1 MASIF
6 RPKRKV
12 TDPATGK
19 TTLVAYEHWYIKY
32 RDANGIVRKVKGFTD
47 KTATRQR
54 AAELER
60 HTELGKAG
68 LVNPYEVHGKT
79 PLTEHLAAFRRH
91 LESKGNTSKHSTLTD
106 ARVSA
111 VCTGCGF
118 VFLRELDAGKVADW
132 LADQRQGRTDDQGQ
146 SKLGLGIA
154 SGNHYIG
161 SVKSFGNWLMKSRRW
176 PENPFA
182 HLSRIN
188 AKVDVRHERRALSN
202 AELSH
207 LIEAA
212 ERSRETVRGLDGA
225 TRGMLYRTAVMTGL
239 RASELASLTS
249 SSFDLKADPPTLTL
263 EAGYS
268 KHRRED
274 VLPIHSDLAA
284 RLHQWFIERGPR
296 RDDQRRLETHRGD
309 RREAGASLAGD
320 VARAGREDAPR

>member
-12 TDPATGK
+12 TDTASGK
-19 TTLVAYEHWYIKY
+19 TKLVQYAHWYIKY
-32 RDANGIVRKVKGFTD
+32 RDANGLVRKVMGFTD

-79 PLTEHLAAFRRH
+79 PLNEHFEAFRRH

-118 VFLRELDAGKVADW
+118 GFLRELDAGKVADW

-146 SKLGLGIA
+146 PKLGLGIA

-161 SVKSFGNWLMKSRRW
+161 SVKSFGGWLVKSRRW

-182 HLSRIN
+182 HLSRLN
-188 AKVDVRHERRALSN
+188 AKLDVRHERRALSN
-202 AELSH
+202 AELSG

-212 ERSRETVRGLDGA
+212 ERSREAFRELDGS
-225 TRGMLYRTAVMTGL
+225 TRAMLYRVALSGTILVRFRAIWRALLRVTPGL
-239 RASELASLTS
+239 
-249 SSFDLKADPPTLTL
+249 
-263 EAGYS
+263 
-268 KHRRED
+268 
-274 VLPIHSDLAA
+274 
-284 RLHQWFIERGPR
+284 
-296 RDDQRRLETHRGD
+296 
-309 RREAGASLAGD
+309 
-320 VARAGREDAPR
+320 